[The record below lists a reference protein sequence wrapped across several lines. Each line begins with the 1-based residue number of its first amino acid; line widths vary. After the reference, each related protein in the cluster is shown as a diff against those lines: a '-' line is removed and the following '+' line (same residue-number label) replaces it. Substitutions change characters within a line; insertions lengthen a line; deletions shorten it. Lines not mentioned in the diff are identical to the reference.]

1 MINRLHSEGAF
12 KNLHSKAIPALYS
25 AYAGNIGM
33 KDVEEI
39 QRLKETLLKEYLLP
53 RVKEEKRHELI
64 NLIHILQLEYKDF

>member
-1 MINRLHSEGAF
+1 M
-12 KNLHSKAIPALYS
+12 YS